1 MKLKNL
7 FVITAA
13 ALAAAPALADINV
26 GVVASSPARPPPSA
40 PRRARPCPC
49 SRPPSA
55 ARR

>member
-13 ALAAAPALADINV
+13 ALAAAPAVADINV

-49 SRPPSA
+49 SRPPLA